1 MSVSLSSNIMTVAYY
16 FKGANGRRNLT
27 RQITDWFAKTYI
39 GKHKIS
45 IDFIARGMLREG
57 DYGTCCIV
65 DSVSRPRA
73 FEINIHNRLT
83 TIDFITTLV
92 HELIHVQQRVHRE
105 HVTKYNKNYWARKHV
120 PSDTCYADQPWEQAA
135 HFLESRIAARAIR
148 DLNLVV

>member
-1 MSVSLSSNIMTVAYY
+1 MAPAV
-16 FKGANGRRNLT
+16 F
-27 RQITDWFAKTYI
+27 
-39 GKHKIS
+39 
-45 IDFIARGMLREG
+45 
-57 DYGTCCIV
+57 V

-135 HFLESRIAARAIR
+135 HFLEGQRYRASVTAPDMEEETEHNHTEWTVPR
-148 DLNLVV
+148 TVYTE